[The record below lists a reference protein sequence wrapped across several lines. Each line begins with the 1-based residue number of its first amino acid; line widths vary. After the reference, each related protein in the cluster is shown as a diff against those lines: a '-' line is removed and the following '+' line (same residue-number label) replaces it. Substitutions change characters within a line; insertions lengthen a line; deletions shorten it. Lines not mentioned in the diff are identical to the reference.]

1 MVEKNMKLDTGMIV
15 IIFVVAL
22 FYIRILM
29 LRGKH
34 RRDERKATLE
44 RIKAVEAQKSKSRRN
59 QPPEKKNA
67 SQMDQPMFHVTSWW
81 VIGPAVVLMLVGL
94 AMWTTT
100 WFPPEI
106 KSYYWAPVAVGG
118 ILFIFGLK

>member
-1 MVEKNMKLDTGMIV
+1 MKLDPGMFVV
-15 IIFVVAL
+15 IAVVAL

-34 RRDERKATLE
+34 RREERQAALE
-44 RIKAVEAQKSKSRRN
+44 RVKAIEAQKGKSRRN
-59 QPPEKKNA
+59 MPPEKKFVPKG
-67 SQMDQPMFHVTSWW
+67 DQPMFQVTSWW
-81 VIGPAVVLMLVGL
+81 VIGPAIVLMLVGL

-100 WFPPEI
+100 WFPPDI
-106 KSYYWAPVAVGG
+106 KPYYWAPLALGG